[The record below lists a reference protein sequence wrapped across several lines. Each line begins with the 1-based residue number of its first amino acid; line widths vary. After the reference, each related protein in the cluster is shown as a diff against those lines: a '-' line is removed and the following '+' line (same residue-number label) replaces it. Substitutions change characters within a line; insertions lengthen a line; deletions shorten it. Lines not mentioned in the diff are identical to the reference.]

1 MRRGGEAR
9 DLDADRE
16 QKKRRG
22 EGEEGRMAP
31 YLLLG
36 LAAQTI
42 PDGKCG
48 GGARGRVEEDREM
61 AKTWIF

>member
-1 MRRGGEAR
+1 MAAVRR
-9 DLDADRE
+9 
-16 QKKRRG
+16 Q
-22 EGEEGRMAP
+22 P
-31 YLLLG
+31 IHLLLG
-36 LAAQTI
+36 LAAQTM